1 MIPDAAFARME
12 RDYERRTFAEY
23 SRRIEEQEYADEVDG
38 DWLERQDA
46 ECERRGDEMSE
57 EEDVRRK

>member
-1 MIPDAAFARME
+1 MIPDAAFAKME

-23 SRRIEEQEYADEVDG
+23 SRRIEAQEYTDEVAD

-46 ECERRGDEMSE
+46 ECERRGDEMRE
-57 EEDVRRK
+57 EVWMRK